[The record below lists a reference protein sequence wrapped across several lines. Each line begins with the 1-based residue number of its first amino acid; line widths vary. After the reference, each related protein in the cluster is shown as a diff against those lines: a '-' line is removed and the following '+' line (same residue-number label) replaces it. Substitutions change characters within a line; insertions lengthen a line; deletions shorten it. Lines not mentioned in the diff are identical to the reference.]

1 MARSSIENA
10 RAGRRSG
17 ERGQSLLEF
26 AAVVPIFLLVVM
38 GVIDFGVGLKSWIQ
52 VTNAAREAARFGA
65 VYCSQG
71 DIDGTPVSD
80 LVVDRAVE
88 SATGLELDTANIS
101 VSANC
106 DAGHATESLSVSIEY
121 DYEMISPIGGM
132 MSFLGG
138 GIPSTIT
145 LTSSADMR
153 IE

>member
-1 MARSSIENA
+1 MLRLSNRSTRARN
-10 RAGRRSG
+10 SG

-52 VTNAAREAARFGA
+52 VTNAAREAARYGA
-65 VYCSQG
+65 IHCSAG

-80 LVVDRAVE
+80 LVVNRAID
-88 SATGLELDTANIS
+88 SATGLELDSSQID
-101 VSANC
+101 VSSNC
-106 DAGHATESLSVSIEY
+106 DAGHATESLTVTVHY
-121 DYEMISPIGGM
+121 DYKLISPLGGM

-138 GIPSTIT
+138 GIPSTID
-145 LTSSADMR
+145 LSSSADMR